1 MHGHTQIAYPLPT
14 QKVARATGFGIGER
28 FKSNKLF
35 GRNHSPAPDSY
46 KLPSLFSP
54 NNTTSTFAI
63 HNKGAKSFAFGTGR
77 EDLKR
82 RVPMRNVGYA
92 HLGADAINPGPA

>member
-35 GRNHSPAPDSY
+35 GRS
-46 KLPSLFSP
+46 
-54 NNTTSTFAI
+54 
-63 HNKGAKSFAFGTGR
+63 KS
-77 EDLKR
+77 
-82 RVPMRNVGYA
+82 
-92 HLGADAINPGPA
+92 

>member
-1 MHGHTQIAYPLPT
+1 MRDSSQISCLEEVSQEFVIFNIQNLT
-14 QKVARATGFGIGER
+14 
-28 FKSNKLF
+28 LD
-35 GRNHSPAPDSY
+35 HSPSPDSY

-77 EDLKR
+77 EDLKKK
-82 RVPMRNVGYA
+82 VPMRNVGYA
-92 HLGADAINPGPA
+92 HLGADMINPGPA